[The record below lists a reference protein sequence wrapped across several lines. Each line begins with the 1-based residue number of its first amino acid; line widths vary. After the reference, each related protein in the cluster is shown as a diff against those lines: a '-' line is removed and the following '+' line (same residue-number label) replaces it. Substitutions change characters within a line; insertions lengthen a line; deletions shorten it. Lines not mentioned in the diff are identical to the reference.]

1 MTPQLV
7 DRAIPILALWLAAT
21 CATLQQN
28 EHVYFWSQSHH
39 SHNCEHRW
47 NSSSSG
53 GDGGTETG
61 TAVTS
66 RATNKTTRVSD
77 FSILYYVRPGR
88 CHIAT
93 SERMS
98 HDSACEY
105 DNNWQTV
112 VNNRLVN
119 KRWAELH
126 TATIHNA
133 AEPQWRTQTERRLR
147 GAAASSNMWHTFFTS
162 PPPVRAGCISVSVY
176 VCISTELHV
185 RSSPNYLHVT
195 YGHGSVILWR
205 RCDTLRT
212 SGFTDEVIFA
222 HNGLK

>member
-1 MTPQLV
+1 VQPYSKMNTFISGRSHITV
-7 DRAIPILALWLAAT
+7 IIVNIAETAAAAAAT
-21 CATLQQN
+21 A
-28 EHVYFWSQSHH
+28 
-39 SHNCEHRW
+39 
-47 NSSSSG
+47 G
-53 GDGGTETG
+53 AETG

-119 KRWAELH
+119 KR
-126 TATIHNA
+126 
-133 AEPQWRTQTERRLR
+133 
-147 GAAASSNMWHTFFTS
+147 
-162 PPPVRAGCISVSVY
+162 
-176 VCISTELHV
+176 
-185 RSSPNYLHVT
+185 
-195 YGHGSVILWR
+195 
-205 RCDTLRT
+205 
-212 SGFTDEVIFA
+212 
-222 HNGLK
+222 